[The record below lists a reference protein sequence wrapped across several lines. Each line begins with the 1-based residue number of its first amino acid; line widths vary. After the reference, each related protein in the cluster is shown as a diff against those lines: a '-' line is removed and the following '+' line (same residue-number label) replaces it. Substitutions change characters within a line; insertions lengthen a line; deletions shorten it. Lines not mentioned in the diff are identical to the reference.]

1 MFDNNLIFSL
11 ILSLINTGIFIALTH
26 KENFDQKKQ
35 EYIMLFGIT
44 FITSFLMRTCMQ
56 SGKLFGGGGGG
67 GGIGGNSNVSKL
79 DLFKSSRPPF

>member
-11 ILSLINTGIFIALTH
+11 VLSILNTGIFMALTH

-44 FITSFLMRTCMQ
+44 FVSSFTLKMLLNSDVM
-56 SGKLFGGGGGG
+56 KGGSPTLGSD
-67 GGIGGNSNVSKL
+67 IL
-79 DLFKSSRPPF
+79 TKSSRPPF

>member
-56 SGKLFGGGGGG
+56 SGKLFGGGIG
-67 GGIGGNSNVSKL
+67 GGIGGGNTNVSKL

>member
-11 ILSLINTGIFIALTH
+11 ILSIINTGIFVALTH
-26 KENFDQKKQ
+26 KDNFDQKKQ

-56 SGKLFGGGGGG
+56 SGKLFGGGIG
-67 GGIGGNSNVSKL
+67 GGIGGGNTNVSKL

>member
-11 ILSLINTGIFIALTH
+11 ILSLINTGIFVALTH

-56 SGKLFGGGGGG
+56 SGKLFGGVGGGT
-67 GGIGGNSNVSKL
+67 SNVSNNL
-79 DLFKSSRPPF
+79 DLLKSSRPPF

>member
-11 ILSLINTGIFIALTH
+11 VLSILNTGIFIALTH

-44 FITSFLMRTCMQ
+44 FMPAR
-56 SGKLFGGGGGG
+56 
-67 GGIGGNSNVSKL
+67 
-79 DLFKSSRPPF
+79 

>member
-11 ILSLINTGIFIALTH
+11 VLSILNTGIFMALTH

-44 FITSFLMRTCMQ
+44 FVSSFTLKM
-56 SGKLFGGGGGG
+56 LL
-67 GGIGGNSNVSKL
+67 NSNLMKGGAPTNISS
-79 DLFKSSRPPF
+79 DIMTKSSRPPF

>member
-56 SGKLFGGGGGG
+56 SGKLFGGGGGIG
-67 GGIGGNSNVSKL
+67 GGNSDVSKL

>member
-11 ILSLINTGIFIALTH
+11 ILSLINTGIFVALTH
-26 KENFDQKKQ
+26 KENFEQKKQ

-56 SGKLFGGGGGG
+56 SGKLFGGDS
-67 GGIGGNSNVSKL
+67 GGIGGGNSNVSKL

>member
-11 ILSLINTGIFIALTH
+11 VLSILNTGIFIALTH

-44 FITSFLMRTCMQ
+44 FVSSFTLKM
-56 SGKLFGGGGGG
+56 LL
-67 GGIGGNSNVSKL
+67 NSNLMKGGAPTNISS
-79 DLFKSSRPPF
+79 DIMTKSSRPPF

>member
-56 SGKLFGGGGGG
+56 SGKLFGGGVD
-67 GGIGGNSNVSKL
+67 GGIGRGTSDVSKL

>member
-56 SGKLFGGGGGG
+56 SGKLFGGGG
-67 GGIGGNSNVSKL
+67 NANVSNNL
-79 DLFKSSRPPF
+79 DLLKSSRPPF